1 MLQVKIGGLPLFFDE
16 NLCIIQASPIL
27 ARILR

>member
-1 MLQVKIGGLPLFFDE
+1 MLQVKIGGLLLFFGE
-16 NLCIIQASPIL
+16 NLCIIRASPIL